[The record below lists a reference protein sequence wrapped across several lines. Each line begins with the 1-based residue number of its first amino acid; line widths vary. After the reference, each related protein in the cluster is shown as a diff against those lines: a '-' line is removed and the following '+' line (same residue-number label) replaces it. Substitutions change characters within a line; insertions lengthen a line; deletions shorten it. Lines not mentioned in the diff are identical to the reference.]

1 MFVIIWS
8 SNPLSSHYESTF
20 NPHVCHC
27 MTFSVWTPGGLE
39 YVGIQENPRA
49 ALKQVSVSEVWLCL
63 SINFPAS
70 ISGWTSHGRL
80 RRHLNAG
87 SLCSRDQQ
95 GGIAWSA
102 GTEGLLRLGILV
114 VRSHPE
120 LKLVRSC
127 ASSCWWLAN
136 EQCGWILLRHQYFW
150 TMLNML
156 NNLFGHL
163 LIRSVTLR
171 WFIICDGAI
180 M

>member
-1 MFVIIWS
+1 MSSMFVIIWS

-156 NNLFGHL
+156 NH
-163 LIRSVTLR
+163 
-171 WFIICDGAI
+171 FIWSFTHT
-180 M
+180 